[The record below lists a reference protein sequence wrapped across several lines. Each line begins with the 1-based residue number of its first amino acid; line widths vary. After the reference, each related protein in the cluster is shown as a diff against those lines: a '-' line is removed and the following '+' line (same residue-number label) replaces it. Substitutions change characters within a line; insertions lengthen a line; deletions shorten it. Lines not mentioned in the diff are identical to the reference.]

1 MGPHRCH
8 LLQTI
13 THHAYQIPPKL
24 GGFQVHSISKP
35 LQRYLLSLTLLE
47 VILMMISLI
56 ILHIRDTS
64 SESRA
69 VSRSQLGY
77 EPGGLRSDCAFVPRF
92 HVVLCSDPQKPSPS
106 FSESVP
112 PENIALLAA
121 ALNDASLKGSG
132 TICYIRFPCSV
143 VFVDKGSLPVEITT
157 HVPPRSLICRCSL
170 DIMTLLQRGNLA
182 SSDLQGVT
190 DSHSFSTSST
200 LASRTT

>member
-1 MGPHRCH
+1 VTRPRSPV
-8 LLQTI
+8 L
-13 THHAYQIPPKL
+13 
-24 GGFQVHSISKP
+24 F
-35 LQRYLLSLTLLE
+35 R
-47 VILMMISLI
+47 
-56 ILHIRDTS
+56 
-64 SESRA
+64 
-69 VSRSQLGY
+69 RSQLGY
-77 EPGGLRSDCAFVPRF
+77 ELGGLRSDCAFVPRF
-92 HVVLCSDPQKPSPS
+92 HVILCSDPQTPSPS

-143 VFVDKGSLPVEITT
+143 VFVDKGSLPMEITT

-170 DIMTLLQRGNLA
+170 DIMVCVSSKYVPVPSISPVTCCVQTLLQRGNLA

-190 DSHSFSTSST
+190 DSHSSSTSST